1 MSSAAVPL
9 MGFMTK
15 SRAASAPSAFSPPR
29 AKCSCGSSK
38 SALTDKC
45 DGCAS
50 RELGSEPV
58 IGTVTRRVERNTAFA
73 RDLQRALGRRQEPTA
88 RAPAAQ
94 RFRHDF
100 SRLSI
105 GGGRAAAGSPALA
118 VDEPSRLVAGISMAG
133 EVVGAGDED
142 LVTAQTPLGPIA
154 PPLGPVAP
162 AAACNFSVKYANE
175 QKGACASAGQCGAV
189 IVFDIV
195 DVTATG
201 IGCPSLNGLML
212 TEVVTNDHGC
222 SPANVQGGPGCP
234 IDSHP
239 PMLPTYGV
247 LTNCTDTYG
256 VCLGSVSQSKIPATG
271 CTETVTQKIF
281 VGGALAETH
290 FIRFPITKT
299 AGGCTGTVNRT

>member
-1 MSSAAVPL
+1 MA
-9 MGFMTK
+9 GFMTK
-15 SRAASAPSAFSPPR
+15 SRAASASSAFSPPR
-29 AKCSCGSSK
+29 AKCGCGSSK

-45 DGCAS
+45 DGCRS
-50 RELGSEPV
+50 RELQSEPV

-73 RDLQRALGRRQEPTA
+73 RDLQRALDRRQDATVQPATA
-88 RAPAAQ
+88 L
-94 RFRHDF
+94 RFQHDF
-100 SRLSI
+100 NRLSV
-105 GGGRAAAGSPALA
+105 GGEPAIA
-118 VDEPSRLVAGISMAG
+118 VPQAKPSRLVAGISMAG
-133 EVVGAGDED
+133 EVVGGGEED

-222 SPANVQGGPGCP
+222 SPANVQGGAGCQ

-256 VCLGSVSQSKIPATG
+256 VCLGSVSQSKIPAGG